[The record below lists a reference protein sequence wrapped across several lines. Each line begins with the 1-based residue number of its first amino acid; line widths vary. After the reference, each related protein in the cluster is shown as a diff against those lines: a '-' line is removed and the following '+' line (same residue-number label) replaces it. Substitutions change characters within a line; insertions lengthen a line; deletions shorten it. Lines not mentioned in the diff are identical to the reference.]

1 MDLWRRY
8 LLEDGGKALQKKGAY
23 WYRPSI
29 GGGGGGAEGVMVLPS
44 EAPQV

>member
-8 LLEDGGKALQKKGAY
+8 LLEDGGKALQRKGAY
-23 WYRPSI
+23 WYMPSI
-29 GGGGGGAEGVMVLPS
+29 GGGGGAEGVMVLPS